1 MFRQGPTRQGSVGAD
16 LCGFSNSGAFCDVT
30 GAAYY
35 ADAVNWMVAQGIT
48 NGITDLLY
56 GPNENLTRAQM
67 VTFLWREAGE
77 PTGFAHHGFSDVP
90 SGAYCADA
98 VRWAK
103 ATGITTGTSPTAFAP
118 NQNPHPRPIGDAA
131 LASRGRARRGPAEP
145 VRRRA
150 ERQVLHDGH
159 RLGEGQ
165 RNHHRHLGDHVR
177 PEQPGDAR
185 SGCRLPASSGRRAE
199 PVARLR
205 LRGTRSRGRCRPSPM
220 RRGPT

>member
-1 MFRQGPTRQGSVGAD
+1 MAAYELPNTSAEDAWPMFRQGPTRQGSVGAD

-77 PTGFAHHGFSDVP
+77 PTGFAYHGFSDVP

-118 NQNPHPRPIGDAA
+118 NQNVIRGQLVTLLWRREGEPAADPPSQFVDVPSGKCYTTAIGWAKDNGITTGTSATTFAPNNPVTRGQAA
-131 LASRGRARRGPAEP
+131 AFLHRAAGEP
-145 VRRRA
+145 
-150 ERQVLHDGH
+150 
-159 RLGEGQ
+159 
-165 RNHHRHLGDHVR
+165 N
-177 PEQPGDAR
+177 P
-185 SGCRLPASSGRRAE
+185 
-199 PVARLR
+199 
-205 LRGTRSRGRCRPSPM
+205 
-220 RRGPT
+220 